1 MGFDEI
7 LLENAGYPN
16 DGQVSVLA
24 TSDNRPADL
33 SAPVSA
39 FLERIVGEL
48 AEKDVRLGVYASETL
63 LPGTEALSGL
73 TAAVLANH
81 AGRVWLDAKVSAEQY
96 NALLSTAGWED
107 FAPRLVVKDGSA
119 SGGSWY
125 R

>member
-1 MGFDEI
+1 M
-7 LLENAGYPN
+7 
-16 DGQVSVLA
+16 A
-24 TSDNRPADL
+24 TSLAPLPSFLCFSLGLPLPALLLGLLIGLVIPPL
-33 SAPVSA
+33 S
-39 FLERIVGEL
+39 LHTL
-48 AEKDVRLGVYASETL
+48 RLLRGMSLYNIGFAC
-63 LPGTEALSGL
+63 GL